1 MKKPK
6 EPASSAD
13 DGIRHSNVGQA
24 ASKSILRH
32 FGSIEAVAEASE
44 EELVL
49 VDDVGEITAKAIRTY
64 FSSEQNREILRRL
77 KEEGVNTLLKE
88 DGAAQAETQK
98 FAGLTFVI
106 TGTLP
111 TMDRKAAAA
120 LVEQLGG
127 KVSGSVSKKTS
138 YLLTGEAAGSKLA
151 KAESL
156 GVPVIDEAEFL
167 RMTRE
172 GE

>member
-1 MKKPK
+1 MTGF
-6 EPASSAD
+6 
-13 DGIRHSNVGQA
+13 GIPNVGQA

-49 VDDVGEITAKAIRTY
+49 VDDGEITAKAICTY

-77 KEEGVNTLLKE
+77 KEEGASIPLLKE
-88 DGAAQAETQK
+88 DGAAHAETQK

-127 KVSGSVSKKTS
+127 KVSGSVSKRRVIS
-138 YLLTGEAAGSKLA
+138 LTGEAGSKLA

-156 GVPVIDEAEFL
+156 GVRVIDEAEFL

>member
-1 MKKPK
+1 M
-6 EPASSAD
+6 
-13 DGIRHSNVGQA
+13 
-24 ASKSILRH
+24 
-32 FGSIEAVAEASE
+32 
-44 EELVL
+44 
-49 VDDVGEITAKAIRTY
+49 DDVGEITAKAICTY

-138 YLLTGEAAGSKLA
+138 YLLTGEAARQQTGKGRIS
-151 KAESL
+151 
-156 GVPVIDEAEFL
+156 GGTGD
-167 RMTRE
+167 R
-172 GE
+172 

>member
-1 MKKPK
+1 MRKH
-6 EPASSAD
+6 
-13 DGIRHSNVGQA
+13 RNLQ
-24 ASKSILRH
+24 
-32 FGSIEAVAEASE
+32 
-44 EELVL
+44 
-49 VDDVGEITAKAIRTY
+49 
-64 FSSEQNREILRRL
+64 
-77 KEEGVNTLLKE
+77 
-88 DGAAQAETQK
+88 
-98 FAGLTFVI
+98 GLTFVI